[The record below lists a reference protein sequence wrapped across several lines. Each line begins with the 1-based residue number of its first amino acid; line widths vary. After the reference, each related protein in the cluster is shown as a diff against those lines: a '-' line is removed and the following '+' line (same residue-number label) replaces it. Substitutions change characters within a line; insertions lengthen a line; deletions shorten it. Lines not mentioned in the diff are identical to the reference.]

1 MSVTALPFA
10 LTPCPGGVGNTPP
23 VRTGHARTEAATA
36 GFGHWLQRAQ
46 PSPSPTR
53 TGPQTAAQP
62 SPPPCRPPA
71 QRPDTNEPSPPP
83 PAPASSADA
92 EGQTE
97 APGEPSERDEPA
109 FTATGEP
116 SIAWWWRP
124 PEAPATVAQSDE
136 GPVGTDDTG
145 LETVGSLGSTAK
157 SGTHYQARRSDPPR
171 FEPAAHTPAAAS
183 PDELGQPLL
192 DTPLPTH
199 DGATASMAPTEF
211 HSTPRAESPAGAPT
225 PWVSAA
231 TSAAPTMAAL
241 TSAGVATPSTALPT
255 PVYDPDFPQALA
267 QHITV
272 LVRQGVQ
279 EAQLQLNPAD
289 MGTVSVH
296 IAVSGQQ
303 AQVEFAA
310 SASAT
315 RAALEANFS
324 HLAAALHEA
333 GLTLTGGGVSHDT
346 LPRRQAEIAQPVPGV
361 NRSDDTPPPTATL
374 RTHITSAA
382 GRLDLYV

>member
-10 LTPCPGGVGNTPP
+10 LTPSAGGVGNTPP
-23 VRTGHARTEAATA
+23 VRTGNARTEAATA
-36 GFGHWLQRAQ
+36 SFGHWLQRAQ

-53 TGPQTAAQP
+53 TGPQTAAQT

-71 QRPDTNEPSPPP
+71 QRPDANEPSPPP
-83 PAPASSADA
+83 PVPASSADA

-97 APGEPSERDEPA
+97 APCEPSERDEPA
-109 FTATGEP
+109 AAGEP

-124 PEAPATVAQSDE
+124 PEAPATVTQSDE

-145 LETVGSLGSTAK
+145 LETVESLGSTAK
-157 SGTHYQARRSDPPR
+157 SGTHLQAQQSDAPR
-171 FEPAAHTPAAAS
+171 FEPAAHTPAGAS

-192 DTPLPTH
+192 DTQPPTH
-199 DGATASMAPTEF
+199 DGAAASMGPTEF
-211 HSTPRAESPAGAPT
+211 HSTPRAESPASAPT

-231 TSAAPTMAAL
+231 TSAAPTMAAH
-241 TSAGVATPSTALPT
+241 TSAGVATPSTAFPT

-272 LVRQGVQ
+272 LVRQGIQ

-315 RAALEANFS
+315 RAALEASFS
-324 HLAAALHEA
+324 HLAAALHQA

-346 LPRRQAEIAQPVPGV
+346 LPRRQAQSAQPVPGV
-361 NRSDDTPPPTATL
+361 DRSNDTPPPTAAL
-374 RTHITSAA
+374 RTHIASAA